1 MNEKIGKKLIGIGIS
16 PKRIFIFPIFIDPS
30 DYTFKNLVQP
40 CEQKEESKN
49 IILFVGSLIK
59 IKGIDIL
66 LYAIPEVIRIFPN
79 TIFYIIGEGAERNN
93 LEKIITKIDIS
104 NNVVLTGNL
113 GLDKLLCYYKISN
126 FLILPS
132 RSEAW
137 GRVVIESLF
146 NSKPVIVSDSCAIS
160 DFIVQSHCG
169 LSFPDGNHQIL
180 AQKIIELLND
190 KGRQE
195 KMGQSGKDLVI
206 ERFGIST
213 ILPKYQQLWVDT
225 IRLFHE
231 AQE

>member
-1 MNEKIGKKLIGIGIS
+1 MFIGKLSQTELIRS
-16 PKRIFIFPIFIDPS
+16 
-30 DYTFKNLVQP
+30 
-40 CEQKEESKN
+40 
-49 IILFVGSLIK
+49 
-59 IKGIDIL
+59 
-66 LYAIPEVIRIFPN
+66 
-79 TIFYIIGEGAERNN
+79 
-93 LEKIITKIDIS
+93 
-104 NNVVLTGNL
+104 
-113 GLDKLLCYYKISN
+113 YKICD
-126 FLILPS
+126 FLVLPS

-137 GRVVIESLF
+137 GRVVIESLI

-190 KGRQE
+190 KERQE

-206 ERFGIST
+206 ERFGISA

-231 AQE
+231 DFGKKRFE